1 MQRSRQEIVDDGR
14 RHCYL
19 TPPLH
24 VLPGALL
31 WILGDTQK
39 SRLKWVVTRICYMR
53 KARRSC
59 QGVQGQKIPCHLFI
73 YIVPYCVYVFIWST
87 LIRWVHIWVFCSVF
101 LGVFFAYKTFSAIYA
116 ISPYRCHF
124 SIAILWLLHRKKTQ
138 RCHTSK
144 NGGRNEVSCINV
156 TRFKLFFIFN
166 HVLNTNAKCEF
177 LCQCWGLD

>member
-39 SRLKWVVTRICYMR
+39 SRLKWVVTRMCYMR

-101 LGVFFAYKTFSAIYA
+101 LGGFFLLTRHFQQFMLYHRIGATSLSQFYGFYTGKKPKDVTLQKMGVEMKYHASMSQDSSFSL
-116 ISPYRCHF
+116 F
-124 SIAILWLLHRKKTQ
+124 SITFWILTP
-138 RCHTSK
+138 
-144 NGGRNEVSCINV
+144 NVNFYANAEV
-156 TRFKLFFIFN
+156 
-166 HVLNTNAKCEF
+166 
-177 LCQCWGLD
+177 

>member
-59 QGVQGQKIPCHLFI
+59 QGVQGQKIPCHLYRPLLCLCI
-73 YIVPYCVYVFIWST
+73 H
-87 LIRWVHIWVFCSVF
+87 LINPDQMSPHLGILFSVF
-101 LGVFFAYKTFSAIYA
+101 RGFFLLTRHFQQFMLYHRIGATSLSQFYGFYTGKKPKDVTLQKMGVEMKYHASMSQDSSFSL
-116 ISPYRCHF
+116 F
-124 SIAILWLLHRKKTQ
+124 SITFWILTP
-138 RCHTSK
+138 
-144 NGGRNEVSCINV
+144 NVNFYANAEV
-156 TRFKLFFIFN
+156 
-166 HVLNTNAKCEF
+166 
-177 LCQCWGLD
+177 

>member
-39 SRLKWVVTRICYMR
+39 SRLKWVVTRIYYMR

-101 LGVFFAYKTFSAIYA
+101 LGVFFLLT
-116 ISPYRCHF
+116 RHF
-124 SIAILWLLHRKKTQ
+124 QQFMLYHRIGA
-138 RCHTSK
+138 TSLSQFYGFYTGK
-144 NGGRNEVSCINV
+144 QTKDVTLQKMGVEMYQVSCINV

-166 HVLNTNAKCEF
+166 HVLNTNARCEF
-177 LCQCWGLD
+177 LCQCWI